1 LKTAQGTRLPL
12 VIPAQAGIQKTEQY
26 HVYILASKR
35 NGTLYIGVTNNLS
48 KRVHQHK
55 NNIVEGF
62 TKTYKV
68 HDLVYYE
75 TYENIKDAITRE
87 KRMKKWK
94 RNWKLKLIEKFNPNW
109 ENLFNTLSI

>member
-1 LKTAQGTRLPL
+1 MTIPF
-12 VIPAQAGIQKTEQY
+12 VIPAEAGIQKMGQY
-26 HVYILASKR
+26 FVYILASKR
-35 NGTLYIGVTNNLS
+35 NGTIYIGITNDLL

-55 NNIVEGF
+55 SNLVEGF

-75 TYENIKDAITRE
+75 TYKNINEAITRE

-94 RNWKLKLIEKFNPNW
+94 RKWKLKLIEKSNPNW
-109 ENLFNTLSI
+109 EDLFNTLSS